1 VSLTWSLAVNHP
13 TATVRV
19 VPTSGGHHVV
29 VHHSFDGL
37 ELDDVREVLCRPRQ
51 HARMVRGPELLG
63 ELQGMSRVT
72 QCDDSTRF
80 PSGALAE
87 RSITPLER

>member
-29 VHHSFDGL
+29 VHHAFDGL
-37 ELDDVREVLCRPRQ
+37 ELDDVREVLCRP
-51 HARMVRGPELLG
+51 A
-63 ELQGMSRVT
+63 
-72 QCDDSTRF
+72 STPGWCGDRNC
-80 PSGALAE
+80 SESYRA
-87 RSITPLER
+87 